1 MGFAIFQYFSVFQY
15 FAVGTYGKSLIL
27 IKRAR
32 SYSFSFE
39 FYLYLL
45 LSLTCV
51 IPFYL
56 YYALLGQT
64 LNLLSFL
71 IRSKINNLTEFCL
84 SLQFLWIIYFA
95 LRLLHYGDI
104 ELNPGPKY
112 FSICHWSIN
121 SLTAH
126 NYLKV
131 SQLQAFNLVRKFDI
145 LCISETHLSNFQ
157 RMTMHCSLK
166 DTL

>member
-104 ELNPGPKY
+104 ELNPGPNT
-112 FSICHWSIN
+112 F
-121 SLTAH
+121 
-126 NYLKV
+126 
-131 SQLQAFNLVRKFDI
+131 
-145 LCISETHLSNFQ
+145 LSV
-157 RMTMHCSLK
+157 TGA
-166 DTL
+166 